1 LPAVSATTAATSQT
15 ARHVCVVPKLTGR
28 TLTSA
33 RRALQRA
40 GCAPGR
46 IGHTSRRGGQ
56 AGRVV
61 SQSPKAG
68 RRVREGA
75 RVTVLVRRR

>member
-1 LPAVSATTAATSQT
+1 
-15 ARHVCVVPKLTGR
+15 VCLVPRLTGR

-33 RRALQRA
+33 RRALQRS

-46 IGHTSRRGGQ
+46 IAHTSRRGAR

-75 RVTVLVRRR
+75 RVSVVVRRR